1 MTITDGDMRRQ
12 VTEVLRAGERP
23 QDFDVTGIVD
33 ELIGRFGLVNVDTID
48 NAAFWGVV
56 AAYDTTSK
64 TPPAPAAPRTI
75 LAEDLAAIP
84 AEHRR
89 TIALWLT
96 QVAESHTGGWVI
108 SAAEAALIRNVLL
121 GAAVDLADP
130 TSEDT
135 TVEHAAAILGEL
147 TNPSYYGCADCSFAT
162 ADILRSAGHV
172 RATGHAQRVNTRI
185 PEAAARQGAECS
197 DLGAG
202 PR

>member
-12 VTEVLRAGERP
+12 VTEALRAGERP
-23 QDFDVTGIVD
+23 QDFDVTAIVD
-33 ELIGRFGLVNVDTID
+33 ELIGRFGLVNIDTID

-56 AAYDTTSK
+56 AAHDTTST
-64 TPPAPAAPRTI
+64 TPPAPTTPPAI

-96 QVAESHTGGWVI
+96 QVADSHTGGWVI

-135 TVEHAAAILGEL
+135 TTDHAVEVLARLVTPPTFGE
-147 TNPSYYGCADCSFAT
+147 P
-162 ADILRSAGHV
+162 
-172 RATGHAQRVNTRI
+172 
-185 PEAAARQGAECS
+185 AARQGDECS